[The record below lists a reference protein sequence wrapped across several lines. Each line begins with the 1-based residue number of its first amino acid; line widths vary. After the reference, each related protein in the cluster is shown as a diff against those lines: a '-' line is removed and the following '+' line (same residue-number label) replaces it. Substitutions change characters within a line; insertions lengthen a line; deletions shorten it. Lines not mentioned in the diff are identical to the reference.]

1 MKKLLFS
8 IYYRIH
14 VLSGLKNIDNG
25 NIGYGP
31 VFFGIIGEQERSYGM
46 KISVQKE
53 SEIYLLTI
61 SYTVP
66 TSLAEA
72 WDLLATDSG
81 FARWFPQL
89 NIVGNTLVFEME
101 GFREVMDLLE
111 YRKNEKIAYTWDS
124 AIVSF
129 TLSQLENQTLIT
141 FEERIP
147 EDFGNEFANAP
158 KDMTG
163 WLVQNECIKK
173 VLEGQESPVRQPLQE
188 KWRTFLELELEGL

>member
-1 MKKLLFS
+1 
-8 IYYRIH
+8 
-14 VLSGLKNIDNG
+14 
-25 NIGYGP
+25 
-31 VFFGIIGEQERSYGM
+31 M
-46 KISVQKE
+46 KINVQKE
-53 SEIYLLTI
+53 LDTYLLTI
-61 SYTVP
+61 SYIVP
-66 TSLAEA
+66 AGLAET
-72 WDLLATDSG
+72 WNLLATDSG

-89 NIVGNTLVFEME
+89 RVEGDKLFFEME

-147 EDFGNEFANAP
+147 EDFGNEFANAQ

-173 VLEGQESPVRQPLQE
+173 VLEGQEPPVRQPLQE

>member
-1 MKKLLFS
+1 
-8 IYYRIH
+8 
-14 VLSGLKNIDNG
+14 
-25 NIGYGP
+25 
-31 VFFGIIGEQERSYGM
+31 M
-46 KISVQKE
+46 KISVKKE
-53 SEIYLLTI
+53 AGHYLLSI
-61 SYTVP
+61 CYSVSA
-66 TSLAEA
+66 SLMEA

-89 NIVGNTLVFEME
+89 RVEGDKLIFEME

-111 YRKNEKIAYTWDS
+111 YRKNEKIAYRWDS
-124 AIVSF
+124 ATVSF

-147 EDFGNEFANAP
+147 EDFGNEFANAQ

-173 VLEGQESPVRQPLQE
+173 VLEGQEPPVYQPLQE
-188 KWRTFLELELEGL
+188 KWKTFLELKLEGL